1 MNQLLKTPVLVM
13 LLGVV
18 LFSDSA
24 AQQQQIPDSALR
36 ESWEALLAEL
46 VGPEGA
52 PEGRRAIS
60 AFLENLIFTPAFDH
74 HKQPPRPERARLR
87 DRIAEI
93 ANLEVKEYEEWL
105 RCESETPT
113 NDPDAARCEFLPD
126 YAWVVAIS
134 IADEIPG
141 QKQLIFYSVSG
152 SSGPERRI
160 ATAFYQATFEKNGGN
175 WTLTGFRFAG
185 IT

>member
-1 MNQLLKTPVLVM
+1 M

-18 LFSDSA
+18 PFSGGA

-46 VGPEGA
+46 AGPEGA

-60 AFLENLIFTPAFDH
+60 ATLEIGFFDH
-74 HKQPPRPERARLR
+74 HRQPPRPQRARLR

-93 ANLEVKEYEEWL
+93 ANLEVKESEEWR
-105 RCESETPT
+105 RCGSETPT

-126 YAWVVAIS
+126 YAYVVAIS

-141 QKQLIFYSVSG
+141 QKQLIFYSVLFPSA
-152 SSGPERRI
+152 SQRQPI
-160 ATAFYQATFEKNGGN
+160 VAAFYEATFEKNRGN